1 VRPRLC
7 DGSHVGHTGGLPM
20 RRMIAR
26 GFSLIEVL
34 VTLVILVFG
43 LLGLVGLQARGTQI
57 EFEAYQRGQAVGL
70 VNEMAG
76 RLASARGQVGE
87 LNGVTVSSTD
97 GSQYFGVGSDAC
109 AGAPTG
115 VLGQVCQSWHEAL
128 LGAAATTG
136 GSNVGAMI
144 GARGCLM
151 RAADPPA
158 NGSLADV
165 FVVVVWQGMSDGV
178 DPVAGSP
185 AALCASDVDF
195 GAGRRRGVSLRVMV
209 PTLVNT

>member
-1 VRPRLC
+1 MYR
-7 DGSHVGHTGGLPM
+7 T
-20 RRMIAR
+20 IAR
-26 GFSLIEVL
+26 GFSMIEVL

-43 LLGLVGLQARGTQI
+43 LLGLVGLQARGTRV

-76 RLASARGQVGE
+76 RLASARGQVVD
-87 LNGVTVSSTD
+87 LNGDTVSSLD
-97 GSQYFGVGSDAC
+97 GATFFGVGSTACDA
-109 AGAPTG
+109 GTPTG
-115 VLGQVCQSWHEAL
+115 VLGQVCQSWHPAL

-144 GARGCLM
+144 GARGCLI
-151 RAADPPA
+151 RAEPPTT
-158 NGSLADV
+158 GSLADV
-165 FVVVVWQGMSDGV
+165 FVVVVWQGMSDGL

-185 AALCASDVDF
+185 AALCASAVDF

-209 PTLVNT
+209 PALTNA

>member
-1 VRPRLC
+1 M
-7 DGSHVGHTGGLPM
+7 TN
-20 RRMIAR
+20 RMTTR

-87 LNGVTVSSTD
+87 LNGVTVSSAD

-109 AGAPTG
+109 AGTPTG
-115 VLGQVCQSWHEAL
+115 VLGQVCQSWNEAL

-144 GARGCLM
+144 GARGCLI
-151 RAADPPA
+151 RAEPPTI
-158 NGSLADV
+158 GSLADV

-185 AALCASDVDF
+185 AALCASEVDF
-195 GAGRRRGVSLRVMV
+195 GAGRRRGLSLRVMV
-209 PTLVNT
+209 PALTNL